1 MNLVNIKRIV
11 FLGIVLLAVSCGG
24 PDTGVKQTGDQG
36 KSTVNKPANPND
48 PMQNKGI
55 GPVKSLSLGPL
66 DQTMADEGQKIYMAK
81 CSACHK
87 AEEKFIGPAP
97 KGIMERR
104 TPEWIMNMILNPEE
118 MVKNDPIAKQLLID
132 FNLAPMAN
140 QHLTNDE
147 ARKILEYFRT
157 LK

>member
-1 MNLVNIKRIV
+1 MKNQFRIK
-11 FLGIVLLAVSCGG
+11 GIVVIATTLLMFGCGG
-24 PDTGVKQTGDQG
+24 SNEQKQSSAGI
-36 KSTVNKPANPND
+36 KSEASAEDHSND
-48 PMQNKGI
+48 PMKNKGV
-55 GPVKSLSLGPL
+55 GPIQNLTLGPI
-66 DQTMADEGQKIYMAK
+66 DQAMVEEGKKIYLEK

-97 KGIMERR
+97 KGILDRR
-104 TPEWIMNMILNPEE
+104 SPEWIMNMILNPEE
-118 MVKNDPIAKQLLID
+118 MIKNDPIAKQLLLD

-140 QHLTNDE
+140 QHLTEDQ